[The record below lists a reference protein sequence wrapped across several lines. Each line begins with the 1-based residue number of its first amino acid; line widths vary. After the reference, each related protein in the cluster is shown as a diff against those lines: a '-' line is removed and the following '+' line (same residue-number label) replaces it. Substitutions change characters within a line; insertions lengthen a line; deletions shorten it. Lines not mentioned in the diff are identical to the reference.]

1 MPVSLKGDC
10 MKFDSLT
17 EEHLDALREVSNI
30 GVAHAA
36 TALSQLIGRSISL
49 QVPKVLMTEITKVP
63 EAFGGAEKIV
73 VGIYLQMLGDAR
85 GNILIVLPRESA
97 LKLLSRL
104 LPREKSE
111 GALLTELEISA
122 LKEVGNILASAYL
135 NALGTLMHKTLIPS
149 VPVLS
154 FDMAGAV
161 IDYVLIELGEVGDLA
176 LMVETEFFGEDE
188 KISGQFFLLPDPE
201 SLKIILNAIGVS
213 F

>member
-1 MPVSLKGDC
+1 
-10 MKFDSLT
+10 MKFDALT
-17 EEHLDALREVSNI
+17 EEHLDALKEVSNI

-36 TALSQLIGRSISL
+36 TALSQLIGKGITL
-49 QVPKVLMTEITKVP
+49 QVPKVHLLKITEVP
-63 EAFGGAEKIV
+63 EAFGGAERIV

-111 GALLTELEISA
+111 GSLLTELEISA

-135 NALGTLMHKTLIPS
+135 NALGALMRKTLIPS

-176 LMVETEFFGEDE
+176 LMVETEFFGEEE
-188 KISGQFFLLPDPE
+188 KIGGQFFLLPDPE
-201 SLKIILNAIGVS
+201 SLRIILDAIGVKL
-213 F
+213 

>member
-1 MPVSLKGDC
+1 

-63 EAFGGAEKIV
+63 EVFGGAEKIV

-97 LKLLSRL
+97 LRLLSRL

-111 GALLTELEISA
+111 GSLLTELEISA

-135 NALGTLMHKTLIPS
+135 NALGALMHKTLIPS

-188 KISGQFFLLPDPE
+188 KISGEFFLLPDPE
-201 SLKIILNAIGVS
+201 SLKIILNAIGMKL
-213 F
+213 

>member
-1 MPVSLKGDC
+1 MR
-10 MKFDSLT
+10 FDALT

-49 QVPKVLMTEITKVP
+49 TVPKVLLTDISKVP
-63 EAFGGAEKIV
+63 EFFGGAEKIV

-85 GNILIVLPRESA
+85 GNILIVLPRDSA

-104 LPREKSE
+104 LPRDKSE
-111 GALLTELEISA
+111 GALLTELEMSA

-135 NALGTLMHKTLIPS
+135 NALGTLMGKTLIPS

-161 IDYVLIELGEVGDLA
+161 IDYALIELGKVGDLA
-176 LMVETEFFGEDE
+176 LMVETDFFGEEE
-188 KISGQFFLLPDPE
+188 KINGQFFLLPDPE
-201 SLKIILNAIGVS
+201 SLKIILNAIGVKL
-213 F
+213 

>member
-1 MPVSLKGDC
+1 
-10 MKFDSLT
+10 MKFDALT

-49 QVPKVLMTEITKVP
+49 TVPKVLLTEICKVP
-63 EAFGGAEKIV
+63 EVFGGAEKLV

-85 GNILIVLPRESA
+85 GNILIVLPRDSA

-104 LPREKSE
+104 LPRDKSE
-111 GALLTELEISA
+111 GTLLTELEISA

-135 NALGTLMHKTLIPS
+135 NALGALMGKTLIPS

-154 FDMAGAV
+154 FDMVGAV
-161 IDYVLIELGEVGDLA
+161 IDYALIELGEIGDLA
-176 LMVETEFFGEDE
+176 LMVETDFFGEEE
-188 KISGQFFLLPDPE
+188 KINGQFFLLPDPV
-201 SLKIILNAIGVS
+201 SLKIILNAIGVKL
-213 F
+213 

>member
-1 MPVSLKGDC
+1 
-10 MKFDSLT
+10 MKFDALT
-17 EEHLDALREVSNI
+17 EEHLDALKEVSNI

-36 TALSQLIGRSISL
+36 TALSQLIGKGITL
-49 QVPKVLMTEITKVP
+49 QVPKVHLMKITEVP
-63 EAFGGAEKIV
+63 EAFGGAERIV

-111 GALLTELEISA
+111 GSLLTELEISA

-135 NALGTLMHKTLIPS
+135 NALGALMRKTLIPS

-176 LMVETEFFGEDE
+176 LMVETEFFGEEE
-188 KISGQFFLLPDPE
+188 KIGGQFFLLPDPE
-201 SLKIILNAIGVS
+201 SLRIILDAIGVKL
-213 F
+213 

>member
-1 MPVSLKGDC
+1 
-10 MKFDSLT
+10 MKFDALT

-49 QVPKVLMTEITKVP
+49 QVPKVLMTDITKVP
-63 EAFGGAEKIV
+63 EALGGAEKIV

-85 GNILIVLPRESA
+85 GNILIILPRESA

-111 GALLTELEISA
+111 GTLLTELEISA

-135 NALGTLMHKTLIPS
+135 NALGALMRKTLIPS

-201 SLKIILNAIGVS
+201 SLKVILTSIGVKL
-213 F
+213 

>member
-1 MPVSLKGDC
+1 
-10 MKFDSLT
+10 MKFDALT

-49 QVPKVLMTEITKVP
+49 SVPKVLLTDIAKVP

-111 GALLTELEISA
+111 GVLLSELEISA

-135 NALGTLMHKTLIPS
+135 NALGTLMRKTLIPS

-161 IDYVLIELGEVGDLA
+161 IDYVLIELGEVGDVA
-176 LMVETEFFGEDE
+176 LMVETDFFGEEE
-188 KISGQFFLLPDPE
+188 KINGQFFLLPDPE
-201 SLKIILNAIGVS
+201 SLKIILSAIGVKL
-213 F
+213 

>member
-1 MPVSLKGDC
+1 MR
-10 MKFDSLT
+10 FDALT
-17 EEHLDALREVSNI
+17 EEQLDALREVSNI

-36 TALSQLIGRSISL
+36 TALSQLIGKSISL
-49 QVPKVLMTEITKVP
+49 KVPTVLLTEIGKVP
-63 EAFGGAEKIV
+63 EVFGGAERIV
-73 VGIYLQMLGDAR
+73 VGIYLHMLGDAR

-97 LKLLSRL
+97 VKLLARL

-111 GALLTELEISA
+111 GGLLTELEISA

-135 NALGTLMHKTLIPS
+135 NALGTMIRKTLIPS

-161 IDYVLIELGEVGDLA
+161 IDYVLIELGEVSDMA

-188 KISGQFFLLPDPE
+188 KISGQFFLLPDPD
-201 SLKIILNAIGVS
+201 SLRIILKAIGVCVD
-213 F
+213 

>member
-1 MPVSLKGDC
+1 
-10 MKFDSLT
+10 MKFEALT

-49 QVPKVLMTEITKVP
+49 SVPKVLLTDIAKVP
-63 EAFGGAEKIV
+63 EVFGGAEKLV

-85 GNILIVLPRESA
+85 GNILIVLPRDSA

-111 GALLTELEISA
+111 GTLLTELEISA

-135 NALGTLMHKTLIPS
+135 NALGSLMGKTLIPS

-161 IDYVLIELGEVGDLA
+161 IDYALIALGEVGDLA
-176 LMVETEFFGEDE
+176 LMVETDFFGEEE
-188 KISGQFFLLPDPE
+188 KINGQFFLLPDPE
-201 SLKIILNAIGVS
+201 SLKIILTAIGVQL
-213 F
+213 

>member
-1 MPVSLKGDC
+1 MR
-10 MKFDSLT
+10 FDALT

-36 TALSQLIGRSISL
+36 TALSQLIGRGISL
-49 QVPKVLMTEITKVP
+49 TVPKVLLTDISKVP
-63 EAFGGAEKIV
+63 EFFGGAEKIV

-85 GNILIVLPRESA
+85 GNILIVLPRDSA

-104 LPREKSE
+104 LPRDKSE
-111 GALLTELEISA
+111 GALLTELEMSA

-135 NALGTLMHKTLIPS
+135 NALGTLMGKTLIPS

-161 IDYVLIELGEVGDLA
+161 IDYALIELGKVGDLA
-176 LMVETEFFGEDE
+176 LMVETDFFGEEE
-188 KISGQFFLLPDPE
+188 KINGQFFLLPDPE
-201 SLKIILNAIGVS
+201 SLKIILNAIGVKL
-213 F
+213 

>member
-1 MPVSLKGDC
+1 

>member
-1 MPVSLKGDC
+1 

-176 LMVETEFFGEDE
+176 LVVETEFFGEDE
-188 KISGQFFLLPDPE
+188 KINGQFFLLPDPD

-213 F
+213 L

>member
-1 MPVSLKGDC
+1 MN
-10 MKFDSLT
+10 FDALT

-36 TALSQLIGRSISL
+36 TALSQLIGKNITL
-49 QVPKVLMTEITKVP
+49 QVPKVLMTDIKKVP
-63 EAFGGAEKIV
+63 EVFGGAERIV

-97 LKLLSRL
+97 LRLLSRL
-104 LPREKSE
+104 LPKEKSE

-135 NALGTLMHKTLIPS
+135 NALGALMRKTLIPS

-201 SLKIILNAIGVS
+201 SLALILNAIGVKL
-213 F
+213 

>member
-1 MPVSLKGDC
+1 
-10 MKFDSLT
+10 MKFDALT

-49 QVPKVLMTEITKVP
+49 QVPKVLITDITKVP
-63 EAFGGAEKIV
+63 AALGGAEKIV

-85 GNILIVLPRESA
+85 GNILIILPRESA

-111 GALLTELEISA
+111 GTLLTELEISA

-135 NALGTLMHKTLIPS
+135 NALGALMRKTLIPS

-201 SLKIILNAIGVS
+201 SLKVILTSIGVKL
-213 F
+213 

>member
-1 MPVSLKGDC
+1 

-49 QVPKVLMTEITKVP
+49 QVPKVLMTDITKVP
-63 EAFGGAEKIV
+63 EVFGGAEKIV

-97 LKLLSRL
+97 LRLLSRL

-111 GALLTELEISA
+111 GSFLTELEISA

-135 NALGTLMHKTLIPS
+135 NALGSLMHKTLIPS

-201 SLKIILNAIGVS
+201 SLKIILNAIGIKL
-213 F
+213 

>member
-1 MPVSLKGDC
+1 
-10 MKFDSLT
+10 MKFDALT
-17 EEHLDALREVSNI
+17 EEHLDALKEVSNI

-36 TALSQLIGRSISL
+36 TALSQLIGKGITL
-49 QVPKVLMTEITKVP
+49 QVPKVHLMRISDVP
-63 EAFGGAEKIV
+63 EAFGGAERIV

-111 GALLTELEISA
+111 GTLLTELEISA

-135 NALGTLMHKTLIPS
+135 NALGALMHKTLIPS

-161 IDYVLIELGEVGDLA
+161 IDYVLIELGEVGDVA
-176 LMVETEFFGEDE
+176 LMVETEFFGEEE
-188 KISGQFFLLPDPE
+188 KIGGQFFLLPDPE
-201 SLKIILNAIGVS
+201 SLRIILDAIGVKL
-213 F
+213 

>member
-1 MPVSLKGDC
+1 M
-10 MKFDSLT
+10 
-17 EEHLDALREVSNI
+17 
-30 GVAHAA
+30 
-36 TALSQLIGRSISL
+36 
-49 QVPKVLMTEITKVP
+49 
-63 EAFGGAEKIV
+63 

-85 GNILIVLPRESA
+85 GNILIILPRESA

-111 GALLTELEISA
+111 GTLLTELEISA

-135 NALGTLMHKTLIPS
+135 NALGALMRKTLIPS

-201 SLKIILNAIGVS
+201 SLKVILTSIGVKL
-213 F
+213 

>member
-1 MPVSLKGDC
+1 
-10 MKFDSLT
+10 MKFDALT

-49 QVPKVLMTEITKVP
+49 QVPKVLMTDIARVP
-63 EAFGGAEKIV
+63 EVLGGAERIV

-85 GNILIVLPRESA
+85 GNILIILPRESA
-97 LKLLSRL
+97 LRLLSRL

-111 GALLTELEISA
+111 GVLLTELEISA

-135 NALGTLMHKTLIPS
+135 NALGTLMKKTLIPS

-188 KISGQFFLLPDPE
+188 KISGQFFLLPDPA
-201 SLKIILNAIGVS
+201 SLKIILNAIGVKL
-213 F
+213 

>member
-1 MPVSLKGDC
+1 
-10 MKFDSLT
+10 MKFDVLT

-36 TALSQLIGRSISL
+36 TALSQLIGKSITL
-49 QVPKVLMTEITKVP
+49 QVPKVLMTDIKKVP
-63 EAFGGAEKIV
+63 EVFGGAERIV

-97 LKLLSRL
+97 LRLLSRL
-104 LPREKSE
+104 LPKEKSE

-135 NALGTLMHKTLIPS
+135 NALGALMRKTLIPS

-201 SLKIILNAIGVS
+201 SLTLILNAIGVKL
-213 F
+213 

>member
-1 MPVSLKGDC
+1 

-36 TALSQLIGRSISL
+36 TALSQLIGSSISL

-63 EAFGGAEKIV
+63 EVFGGAEKIV

-97 LKLLSRL
+97 LRLLSRL

-111 GALLTELEISA
+111 GSLLTELEISA

-135 NALGTLMHKTLIPS
+135 NALGALMHKTLIPS

-188 KISGQFFLLPDPE
+188 KISGEFFLLPDPE
-201 SLKIILNAIGVS
+201 SLKIILNAIGMKL
-213 F
+213 